1 MSRTGQ
7 CLCGAVKFTADRL
20 GNFGVCHCTMC
31 QRWSGSALFGV
42 TVPEA
47 SMRIEDPDQAIAGRR
62 SSDWATRY
70 WCRACGSGL
79 WYRHDK
85 GLDGTGDYEVALG
98 LFDDQNGLTLKREI
112 NIDLPPDSWAL
123 QGEHEKLTE
132 AQTIA
137 LFG

>member
-1 MSRTGQ
+1 MSRGGQ
-7 CLCGAVKFTADRL
+7 CLCGAVHFTAQKL
-20 GNFGVCHCTMC
+20 GGFGVCHCTMC
-31 QRWSGSALFGV
+31 QRWAGSALFGV

-47 SMRIEDPDQAIAGRR
+47 SMTVVDPGGAIAARR

-70 WCRACGSGL
+70 WCRECGSGL
-79 WYRHDK
+79 WYRYDK
-85 GLDGTGDYEVALG
+85 GRDGTGDYEVPIG

-112 NIDLPPDSWAL
+112 NIDLKPDSWAL
-123 QGEHEKLTE
+123 AGAHEKLTE